1 MTSRACVIAIAGG
14 SCSGKTTLAQA
25 LAEQLNHGLSGPRAT
40 LIMQDSYYADL
51 SHLSK
56 PQRDL
61 INFDHPDS
69 LDFGLMT
76 EQLCQLK
83 SGSDI
88 DSPTYD
94 FSQHQREPSTVR
106 ISATPIVIVEGTLIL
121 TQAPLREQC
130 DLTVFVSAPEA
141 IRLNRRLQRDTQE
154 RGRSTEFAAQQFTQ
168 TVAPMHNQFVE
179 PSRRFASLHID
190 GCAPTADNL
199 AALMAELTRHC

>member
-25 LAEQLNHGLSGPRAT
+25 LAEHLNHGLSAPRAT

-51 SHLSK
+51 NHLSK
-56 PQRDL
+56 PQRDV

-69 LDFGLMT
+69 LDFGLMS
-76 EQLCQLK
+76 EQLSQLK

-88 DSPTYD
+88 DSPSYD
-94 FSQHQREPSTVR
+94 FSQHQREPNTFQ
-106 ISATPIVIVEGTLIL
+106 ICATPIVIVEGTLIL
-121 TQAPLREQC
+121 TQALLREQF
-130 DLTVFVSAPEA
+130 DLSVFVKAPET

-154 RGRSTEFAAQQFTQ
+154 RGRSAEFAAKQFKQ

-179 PSRRFASLHID
+179 PSQRFASLHID
-190 GCAPTADNL
+190 GCAPTTDNL
-199 AALMAELTRHC
+199 DALMAELSKRC

>member
-1 MTSRACVIAIAGG
+1 MTSRVCVIAIAGG

-25 LAEQLNHGLSGPRAT
+25 LAEHLNHGLSAPRAT

-56 PQRDL
+56 PQRDV

-69 LDFGLMT
+69 LYFGLMS
-76 EQLCQLK
+76 EQLSQLK

-88 DSPTYD
+88 DSPSYD
-94 FSQHQREPSTVR
+94 FSQHQREPNTFR
-106 ISATPIVIVEGTLIL
+106 ICATPIVIVEGTLIL
-121 TQAPLREQC
+121 TQALLREQF
-130 DLTVFVSAPEA
+130 DLTVFVKAPET

-154 RGRSTEFAAQQFTQ
+154 RGRSAEFAAQQFKH

-179 PSRRFASLHID
+179 PSQRFASLHID
-190 GCAPTADNL
+190 GCAPTTDNL
-199 AALMAELTRHC
+199 TALMAELSRRC